1 MEPFLWF
8 ILYAAFI
15 LPVTKC
21 FAIEASE
28 GSYKA
33 DVRDYLL
40 FGLFW
45 PITVPAVVIGAIA
58 EYLLSSIFNM
68 IIALIED

>member
-1 MEPFLWF
+1 MELFLWF

-28 GSYKA
+28 GWYKA
-33 DVRDYLL
+33 DVRDYLS

-45 PITVPAVVIGAIA
+45 PITVPAVILGTML
-58 EYLLSSIFNM
+58 EHLLSSILNR